1 MLSRPIRKSDGLFRS
16 SIFALINQVHIRLS
30 WAIRRPKLV
39 PVEEEVLI
47 GTLVM
52 LFLVIF
58 IILRLTGNMIDHKVK
73 HKIVLVAQA
82 FDIFPIPKSWIYLI
96 IVHRRK
102 ATVSCRG
109 EKWQEVNTTYCI
121 SKIFLQI
128 FIEILQVISQAVRV
142 SN

>member
-1 MLSRPIRKSDGLFRS
+1 MLSCPIRKGNFLLGS

-30 WAIRRPKLV
+30 GAILRPELV
-39 PVEEEVLI
+39 PVEEEILVS
-47 GTLVM
+47 TLVM
-52 LFLVIF
+52 LLLIIF
-58 IILRLTGNMIDHKVK
+58 VVFRLTGNVIDHKVK
-73 HKIVLVAQA
+73 HEIVLFSQA
-82 FDIFPIPKSWIYLI
+82 FDIFPISKGWIYLI